1 MSAGFGSFRKLCPV
15 ASAVLTMT
23 EESCH
28 RPNPEN
34 EGKETDVAFRPAWS
48 AQFKAAALRELAT
61 TGPLGQITRQWAWG
75 GSTGKGVCVA
85 VIDSGIEY
93 NHPAVNGSVQHG
105 IVVEFD
111 RSSETYLRIIEE
123 DHPADL
129 FGHGT
134 ACAGIIHALAPEAEL
149 YSVRVIGR
157 DLKGKALQFA
167 GGLRWAIENGMQV
180 INMSLSTSKQEY
192 YAMFHQITDDAFF
205 NNVLLVSAVNNIPA
219 PSYPSLYSSVIS
231 VAAHEQKDPFTYYYN
246 PSPPVEFGAPGIDVR
261 VAWLDNSYTVSTGNS
276 FAAPHIAGIVAL
288 IRAKHPQ
295 LTPFQIKTVLYACA
309 TNVNTIDKY

>member
-1 MSAGFGSFRKLCPV
+1 
-15 ASAVLTMT
+15 MT

-75 GSTGKGVCVA
+75 GSTGKGVRVA
-85 VIDSGIEY
+85 VIDSGIES
-93 NHPAVNGSVQHG
+93 NHPAVNGSVQRG
-105 IVVEFD
+105 IIVEFD
-111 RSSETYLRIIEE
+111 PSSETYLRIIEE
-123 DHPADL
+123 DQPDDL

-157 DLKGKALQFA
+157 NLKGKALQFA

-180 INMSLSTSKQEY
+180 VNMSLSTSKQEY
-192 YAMFHQITDDAFF
+192 FAMFHQITDDAFF

-276 FAAPHIAGIVAL
+276 FAAPHIAGIVTL

-309 TNVNTIDKY
+309 TNVNTINKY